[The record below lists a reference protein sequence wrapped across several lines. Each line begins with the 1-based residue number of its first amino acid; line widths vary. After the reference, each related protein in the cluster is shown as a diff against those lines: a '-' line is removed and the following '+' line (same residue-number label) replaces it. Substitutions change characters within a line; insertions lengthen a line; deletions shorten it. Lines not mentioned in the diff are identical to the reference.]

1 MVKHTGPYFHNRLQ
15 ELSDHPLVGEA
26 RGIGLIGALELVKNK
41 DTRERFEP
49 LGEVGGMCRNFC
61 FNNGLIMRAVNDTM
75 IMAPPLN
82 MTREHIDE
90 MIELANKCLD
100 LTAKELGIS

>member
-1 MVKHTGPYFHNRLQ
+1 
-15 ELSDHPLVGEA
+15 
-26 RGIGLIGALELVKNK
+26 LELVKNK

-75 IMAPPLN
+75 IMAPPLS
-82 MTREHIDE
+82 MTTENIDE
-90 MIELANKCLD
+90 MFELAGKCLD